1 MTLANIEQYIADV
14 TYCVSGFNVEPIN
27 YIELSPGEAG
37 IKGDESNRLFCV
49 DGKLPENCTLTF
61 GEKAKNCKVF
71 LGESVKCKGS
81 RITLNNE
88 GTVLYIGKASSL
100 TNVSIALLCKGDF
113 VIVGEGVSVT
123 STSNWSTGFNP
134 GKKNN
139 GIIIGD
145 HCLMASE
152 IAIRPADGHP
162 IIDLDTGKQVNIST
176 SPIIIEP
183 YCWIGQRAAILK
195 NVRIGAC
202 SILSFN
208 AVVTKSCD
216 KFSVM
221 GGVPA
226 KARSIAGKMW
236 LRNFSAEAKK
246 IQEMYAVRFSAVPVE
261 AVNVGE
267 PSHVA

>member
-1 MTLANIEQYIADV
+1 MTLANIEQYLSDV
-14 TYCVSGFNVEPIN
+14 NYCVSGFNVDPEN
-27 YIELSPGEAG
+27 YMELSPAEAG
-37 IKGDESNRLFCV
+37 VKGDVTNRIFTV
-49 DGKLPENCTLTF
+49 DGKLPVNCILNF

-71 LGESVKCKGS
+71 LGEGVKCKGS
-81 RITLNNE
+81 KITLNNE
-88 GTVLYIGKASSL
+88 GAVLYIGKNSSL
-100 TNVSIALLCKGDF
+100 TNVSIAILCKGDF

-134 GKKNN
+134 GKLNN

-162 IIDLDTGKQVNIST
+162 IIDLETYKQINIST

-208 AVVTKSCD
+208 AVVTKSCG

-226 KARSIAGKMW
+226 KARSITGKMW
-236 LRNFSAEAKK
+236 LRNFSAEAKN
-246 IQEMYAVRFSAVPVE
+246 IQEMYQARFSMESVE
-261 AVNVGE
+261 GVIVGE
-267 PSHVA
+267 P

>member
-1 MTLANIEQYIADV
+1 MTLANLEQYLPDV
-14 TYCVSGFNVEPIN
+14 NYCVSNFNVDSTS
-27 YIELSPGEAG
+27 YTELSPSDAG
-37 IKGDESNRLFCV
+37 LKGDNTNVIFTV
-49 DGKLPENCTLTF
+49 DGLIPANCHLIF

-71 LGESVKCKGS
+71 FGEGVKCKGS
-81 RITLNNE
+81 RFTLNNE
-88 GTVLYIGKASSL
+88 GVVLYIGKNSSL
-100 TNVSIALLCKGDF
+100 TNVSIAILCKGDF

-134 GKKNN
+134 GKSNN

-162 IIDLDTGKQVNIST
+162 IIELNSHKQINIST

-208 AVVTKSCD
+208 AVVTKSCG

-226 KARSIAGKMW
+226 KSRSIAGKMW

-246 IQEMYAVRFSAVPVE
+246 IQEMYQARFARELTVDVI
-261 AVNVGE
+261 VGD
-267 PSHVA
+267 A